1 MQPSDFKHPHTRWHF
16 ITVLERTNNLIF
28 MHAITAKENDKS
40 IIFTEEATRQLKW
53 DKSIKTMFD
62 YRMSFGIGDVYER
75 IFQLCVISLCS
86 DIELFFKKT
95 FEIFEYKKGSGRGF
109 YQRFDDVIKALKA
122 AGHDFSPIEERLSK
136 VNLAFQVR
144 HICIHNYGIVDD
156 NFQKNTNT
164 GKLGETYV
172 IEQEQ
177 YREMYDAYVAL
188 LLHLDNHLPSAK

>member
-1 MQPSDFKHPHTRWHF
+1 MQASDFKHPHTRWHY

-40 IIFTEEATRQLKW
+40 FIFNEEATKKLNW

-95 FEIFEYKKGSGRGF
+95 FEIFEYKKGSGKGF
-109 YQRFDDVIKALKA
+109 YQRFDDVIKALKT

-136 VNLAFQVR
+136 INLAFQVR

-156 NFQKNTNT
+156 DFQKNTNT